1 MTFLR
6 FPIKVLDTAKRVLY
20 VFGGRVLTCS
30 NVSGSAGSLSP
41 VSQTSLDNAAEFVTP
56 YSNVGVS
63 STSTSQWTTTTTTM
77 AAAATFPSATGMS
90 SPRTSSSMWLD
101 SLIKQTVVIFTS
113 FICFG
118 RDRWALSN
126 LYYSETCFHDFWG
139 ISYFFICLLSTA
151 EFTILS
157 RTIGLQGWMS
167 YVPSFFFFFTMG

>member
-90 SPRTSSSMWLD
+90 SPRTSSSM
-101 SLIKQTVVIFTS
+101 
-113 FICFG
+113 
-118 RDRWALSN
+118 
-126 LYYSETCFHDFWG
+126 
-139 ISYFFICLLSTA
+139 
-151 EFTILS
+151 
-157 RTIGLQGWMS
+157 
-167 YVPSFFFFFTMG
+167 